1 MTTLKSFQH
10 ILVFTTALFVA
21 SAQAEAQTFDQF
33 VAFGDS
39 EMSTAGSIAHSP
51 IQEAA

>member
-21 SAQAEAQTFDQF
+21 SAQAEAQTFNQF

-39 EMSTAGSIAHSP
+39 NVDSKFIAHSP